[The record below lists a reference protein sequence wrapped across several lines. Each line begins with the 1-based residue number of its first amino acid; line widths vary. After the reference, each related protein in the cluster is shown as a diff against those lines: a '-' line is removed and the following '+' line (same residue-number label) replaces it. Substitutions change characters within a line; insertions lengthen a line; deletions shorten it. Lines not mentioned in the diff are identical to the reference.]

1 MAGSREDSP
10 SRLVSDYL
18 FFLFFSFFFSFWEM
32 MAGFGAH
39 SDFFFFFLSSFFF
52 SLSRDPLVRSA
63 HGKDHLAEL
72 LGADRY
78 RRYPLSGPDRLRGGR
93 GQDGGLPLS
102 NSFPFYFIFFNSQP
116 VFDFF
121 FSLFLFVDCVRV
133 VLIEKWCRLLPL
145 CCCCCFFE
153 ITMFPSTPFLFSC
166 TLGATACARLCW
178 CTLDTS
184 HRKS

>member
-116 VFDFF
+116 VFDLSSRRTKQPPSTHNWDSAAL
-121 FSLFLFVDCVRV
+121 FSLYTILHKTILNIRV
-133 VLIEKWCRLLPL
+133 
-145 CCCCCFFE
+145 
-153 ITMFPSTPFLFSC
+153 PSPPVNNSS
-166 TLGATACARLCW
+166 GPGVPAR
-178 CTLDTS
+178 
-184 HRKS
+184 